1 VDPGAALRV
10 EGPRQLPRRALMNA
24 SVHAAAQRYVLM
36 IRKAVTST
44 YPLLWLAAMTAMC
57 LPSNSLAQ
65 GIQLIT
71 AQGQKEMLTDPGTEA
86 AGASNADVT
95 IVEYFDYNCPFC
107 KKLVPALQSLL
118 AEDHKVAIVY
128 KDWPVLGEISVY
140 AARSALAA
148 RWQGKYLRA
157 HDALMNGPRF
167 SQNDQVDETL
177 KSAGIDVDTLRKDQ
191 SRHAKSIDALLARNN
206 EEAHALNLRGTPG
219 IVVGRQLLPGFVDL
233 NALKRLVAD
242 SRRQQ

>member
-1 VDPGAALRV
+1 
-10 EGPRQLPRRALMNA
+10 
-24 SVHAAAQRYVLM
+24 M
-36 IRKAVTST
+36 IRKSVTST
-44 YPLLWLAAMTAMC
+44 YLFIVLAAMTAGC
-57 LPSNSLAQ
+57 LPTNSLAQ

-71 AQGQKEMLTDPGTEA
+71 AAGQKEMLTDPGTDV
-86 AGASNADVT
+86 AGAPNADVT
-95 IVEYFDYNCPFC
+95 IVEYFDYNCPYC

-128 KDWPVLGEISVY
+128 KDWPVLGEVSVY

-167 SQNDQVDETL
+167 SQNDQVDTTL
-177 KSAGIDVDTLRKDQ
+177 KGAGIDVETLRKDQ
-191 SRHAKSIDALLARNN
+191 SRHAKDIDALLARNDA
-206 EEAHALNLRGTPG
+206 EAHALNLRGTPG

-233 NALKRLVAD
+233 NFLKRLVAD
-242 SRRQQ
+242 SRHRQ

>member
-1 VDPGAALRV
+1 
-10 EGPRQLPRRALMNA
+10 
-24 SVHAAAQRYVLM
+24 M
-36 IRKAVTST
+36 IRKSVTST
-44 YPLLWLAAMTAMC
+44 YLFIVLAAMTAGC
-57 LPSNSLAQ
+57 LPTNSLAQ

-71 AQGQKEMLTDPGTEA
+71 AAGQKEMLTDPGTDV
-86 AGASNADVT
+86 AGAPNADVT
-95 IVEYFDYNCPFC
+95 IVEYFDYNCPYC

-128 KDWPVLGEISVY
+128 KDWPVLGEVSVY

-167 SQNDQVDETL
+167 SQNDQVDATL
-177 KSAGIDVDTLRKDQ
+177 KSAGIDIDTLRKDQ
-191 SRHAKSIDALLARNN
+191 SRHAKGIDALLARNN

-233 NALKRLVAD
+233 IALRRLVAD
-242 SRRQQ
+242 SRHES